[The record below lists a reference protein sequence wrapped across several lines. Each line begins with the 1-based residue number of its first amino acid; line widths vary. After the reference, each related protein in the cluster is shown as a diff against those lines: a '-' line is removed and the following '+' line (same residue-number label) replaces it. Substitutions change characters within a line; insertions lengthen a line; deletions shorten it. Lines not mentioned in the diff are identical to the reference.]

1 MADTDPGMITRF
13 IDPDRPQALKGK
25 VFGRLISRAPIES
38 AFRKTGI
45 ALTDAFDLDTFD
57 LDTFDLENLTG
68 ALEGCFP
75 GNGAGSSDLAI
86 TDYQEHTCTGRED

>member
-13 IDPDRPQALKGK
+13 IDPDRPQALNSM
-25 VFGRLISRAPIES
+25 VSGRLISRALIES
-38 AFRKTGI
+38 AFRKMGI
-45 ALTDAFDLDTFD
+45 ALTDAFD

-86 TDYQEHTCTGRED
+86 LDYQEHTCTGRED